1 MRLIIIIT
9 IILFTGA
16 TQMAFAKARY
26 IVCPKKYPKTVK
38 VPFGDAMIMEFPE
51 KPKHT
56 LPGKRS
62 FDFQY
67 IGNDIGIQSLALG
80 ARANLFVYLGQRR
93 CAFKLRTTR
102 SSRADDVVI
111 ITYPKEETIEVKYAK

>member
-26 IVCPKKYPKTVK
+26 IVCPKKYPKIVK

-51 KPKHT
+51 KPKHA

-67 IGNDIGIQSLALG
+67 IGNDIAIQSLVAG
-80 ARANLFVYLGQRR
+80 SRANFYVYLGKRR
-93 CAFKLRTTR
+93 CAFKLITKT
-102 SSRADDVVI
+102 SYADDVVI
-111 ITYPKEETIEVKYAK
+111 VTFEKEESVEVKYVR